1 MTGPQELKGGHS
13 LITIPVDVLIAEV
26 NHYLLSFD
34 GVEQKVVFCSTPSCQ
49 FFLPHSLY
57 AVLSPLLRPITV
69 ELEKGGVQERAQ
81 HTALPMLWVSMQEP
95 GIAHLL

>member
-1 MTGPQELKGGHS
+1 MTGPQELKGGYS
-13 LITIPVDVLIAEV
+13 LITVPVD
-26 NHYLLSFD
+26 YLLSFD

-49 FFLPHSLY
+49 FFLPRSLY
-57 AVLSPLLRPITV
+57 AVLSPLLMRPITV